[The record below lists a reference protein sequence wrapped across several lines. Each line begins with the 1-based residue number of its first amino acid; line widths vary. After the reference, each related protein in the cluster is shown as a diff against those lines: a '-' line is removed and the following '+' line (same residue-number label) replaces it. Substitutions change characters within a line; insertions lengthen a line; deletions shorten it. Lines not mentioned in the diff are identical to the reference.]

1 MPQTVSL
8 RRSGDGPRRR
18 AHVCNFATAEE
29 LVEDSGMTSLRR
41 SPEKIRLPLGFS
53 FSAVAA
59 GIKVSGRP
67 DLALVDVWGRAPL
80 RQAQGRLSPVQAQRS
95 LAAAGGATAAALF
108 TKNRVVAAPV
118 EVGRASLLATGGRI
132 RAVVVNSGNANCAT
146 GRAGIQ
152 ACEGVCREAG
162 KLFGVPATEIFPS
175 STGIIGVRLPAEKIR
190 AKLPELVV
198 LAARSPSQRGV
209 LAFAHAIMTTDT
221 RAKIASARFR
231 VNARDVTVLG
241 VAKGAGM
248 IHPQL
253 ATMLVY
259 LFTDVGAS
267 PRDLQSLLR
276 EACDQSLNCMSI
288 DGDTST
294 NDTVLLVASGA
305 SGTRVKD
312 VRVRKKMSAALTAV
326 CQSLAE
332 QIVSDGEGVQH
343 VIRLFVEQARGREEA
358 LLVARTIAHSMLVKT
373 AWAGA
378 DPNWGRILAAV
389 GRCGAPIDPS
399 RVQIFIG
406 SQKVCRNGVAC
417 SFNERQ
423 AHRSLAQPVS
433 DIRVQLRRGQHSVR
447 FLTADLT
454 AEYVRINAD
463 YST

>member
-1 MPQTVSL
+1 
-8 RRSGDGPRRR
+8 
-18 AHVCNFATAEE
+18 
-29 LVEDSGMTSLRR
+29 MTSLRR
-41 SPEKIRLPLGFS
+41 SPEKIRLPVGFS

-67 DLALVDVWGRAPL
+67 DLALVDVGGRAPL
-80 RQAQGRLSPVQAQRS
+80 RQAQGRLSPVQAERS
-95 LAAAGGATAAALF
+95 SAAAGGATAAALF
-108 TKNRVVAAPV
+108 TTNRVVAAPI
-118 EVGRASLLATGGRI
+118 EVGRASLLSTGGLV
-132 RAVVVNSGNANCAT
+132 RAILVNSGNANCAT

-152 ACEGVCREAG
+152 ACERVCREAG
-162 KLFGVPATEIFPS
+162 KLFGVPAAEIFPS
-175 STGIIGVRLPAEKIR
+175 STGIIGVRLPAEKIH
-190 AKLPELVV
+190 AKLPELI
-198 LAARSPSQRGV
+198 AALSPSRRGA
-209 LAFAHAIMTTDT
+209 LAFAQAIMTTDT
-221 RAKIASARFR
+221 RPKIASARFR
-231 VNARDVTVLG
+231 VNSKDVTVLG
-241 VAKGAGM
+241 IAKGAGM

-267 PRDLQSLLR
+267 SRELQLLLR
-276 EACDQSLNCMSI
+276 EACDESLNCMSI

-294 NDTVLLVASGA
+294 NDTVLLLASGA
-305 SGTRVKD
+305 SGVRVAARMKD
-312 VRVRKKMSAALTAV
+312 VRIRKKFSVALTAV

-406 SQKVCRNGVAC
+406 SQKVCRNGVAW

-423 AHRSLAQPVS
+423 AHRHLAQPVC
-433 DIRVQLRRGQHSVR
+433 DIRVQLGRGQESVR
-447 FLTADLT
+447 FLTTDLT

>member
-1 MPQTVSL
+1 M
-8 RRSGDGPRRR
+8 
-18 AHVCNFATAEE
+18 TA
-29 LVEDSGMTSLRR
+29 LHR
-41 SPEKIRLPLGFS
+41 SPEEIRLPLGFS

-67 DLALVDVWGRAPL
+67 DLALVDV
-80 RQAQGRLSPVQAQRS
+80 
-95 LAAAGGATAAALF
+95 AGGATAAALF

-118 EVGRASLLATGGRI
+118 EVGRAGLLSTGGQV

-152 ACEGVCREAG
+152 ACERVCREAG
-162 KLFGVPATEIFPS
+162 RLFGVPAAEIFPS
-175 STGIIGVRLPAEKIR
+175 STGIIGVRLPAEKIC

-198 LAARSPSQRGV
+198 SARSRSQQGV

-221 RAKIASARFR
+221 RPKIASARLR
-231 VNARDVTVLG
+231 MDSKDVTVLG
-241 VAKGAGM
+241 IAKGAGM

-267 PRDLQSLLR
+267 ARELQPLLR

-294 NDTVLLVASGA
+294 NDTVLLLASGA
-305 SGTRVKD
+305 SGA
-312 VRVRKKMSAALTAV
+312 RVRDARTRRKLSAALKAV
-326 CQSLAE
+326 CQSVAE

-343 VIRLFVEQARGREEA
+343 VIRLFVERARSREEA
-358 LLVARTIAHSMLVKT
+358 LMVARTVAHSMLVKT

-389 GRCGAPIDPS
+389 GRCGLPIDPS

-406 SQKVCRNGVAC
+406 RQKVCRNGIGCAF
-417 SFNERQ
+417 SERL
-423 AHRSLAQPVS
+423 AHRDLAQPVC
-433 DIRVQLRRGQHSVR
+433 DVRVQLGRGQYGVR
-447 FLTADLT
+447 FLTTDLT

>member
-1 MPQTVSL
+1 
-8 RRSGDGPRRR
+8 
-18 AHVCNFATAEE
+18 
-29 LVEDSGMTSLRR
+29 MTSLRR

-67 DLALVDVWGRAPL
+67 DLALAE
-80 RQAQGRLSPVQAQRS
+80 
-95 LAAAGGATAAALF
+95 AAAGATAAALF

-118 EVGRASLLATGGRI
+118 EVGRAALLATGGRV
-132 RAVVVNSGNANCAT
+132 RAVIVNSGNANCAT
-146 GRAGIQ
+146 GRDGIQ
-152 ACEGVCREAG
+152 ACERVCREAG
-162 KLFGVPATEIFPS
+162 NLFGVPAGEIFPS
-175 STGIIGVRLPAEKIR
+175 STGIIGVRLPAEKITV
-190 AKLPELVV
+190 KLPELI
-198 LAARSPSQRGV
+198 AARSPSRRGV

-221 RAKIASARFR
+221 RLKLASGRFR
-231 VNARDVTVLG
+231 ASSKEGSKEVTVLG
-241 VAKGAGM
+241 IAKGAGM

-259 LFTDVGAS
+259 LFTDAGAS
-267 PRDLQSLLR
+267 ARALQPLLR
-276 EACDQSLNCMSI
+276 EACDHSLNCMSI

-294 NDTVLLVASGA
+294 NDTVLLLASGA
-305 SGTRVKD
+305 SGARVRD
-312 VRVRKKMSAALTAV
+312 VRTRKKLSAALNAV

-389 GRCGAPIDPS
+389 GRSGVAILPVDPA

-406 SQKVCRNGVAC
+406 SQRVCRNGIAC
-417 SFNERQ
+417 AFNERQ
-423 AHRSLAQPVS
+423 AHRHLAQPVC
-433 DIRVQLRRGQHSVR
+433 DVRVQLGRGQHAVR
-447 FLTADLT
+447 FLTTDLT

>member
-1 MPQTVSL
+1 
-8 RRSGDGPRRR
+8 
-18 AHVCNFATAEE
+18 
-29 LVEDSGMTSLRR
+29 MTSLRR
-41 SPEKIRLPLGFS
+41 SPEKIHLPLGFS

-59 GIKVSGRP
+59 GIKASGRP
-67 DLALVDVWGRAPL
+67 DLALVE
-80 RQAQGRLSPVQAQRS
+80 
-95 LAAAGGATAAALF
+95 AAAGATAAALF
-108 TKNRVVAAPV
+108 TTNRVVAAPV
-118 EVGRASLLATGGRI
+118 EVGRAALLSSGGRV

-146 GRAGIQ
+146 GRAGVQ
-152 ACEGVCREAG
+152 ACERVCREAG
-162 KLFGVPATEIFPS
+162 KLFGVSASEIFPS
-175 STGIIGVRLPAEKIR
+175 STGIIGVRLPAEKIS
-190 AKLPELVV
+190 AKLPELVA
-198 LAARSPSQRGV
+198 LSARSASERGI

-221 RAKIASARFR
+221 RPKIASARFR
-231 VNARDVTVLG
+231 IASKEVTVLG
-241 VAKGAGM
+241 IAKGAGM

-267 PRDLQSLLR
+267 ARELQRLLR
-276 EACDQSLNCMSI
+276 EACDHSLNCMSI

-294 NDTVLLVASGA
+294 NDTVLLLASGA
-305 SGTRVKD
+305 SDARVND
-312 VRVRKKMSAALTAV
+312 ARTRKKLFAALTAV

-343 VIRLFVEQARGREEA
+343 VIRLFVEQARSREEA

-399 RVQIFIG
+399 RIQIFIG
-406 SQKVCRNGVAC
+406 SQKVCRNGIAC
-417 SFNERQ
+417 TFNEKQ
-423 AHRSLAQPVS
+423 AHRTLAQPVC
-433 DIRVQLRRGQHSVR
+433 DIRVQLGRGQRSVR
-447 FLTADLT
+447 FLTTDLT